1 MDKSMRMTDVVS
13 GAQASGSL
21 RRQQSFLLL
30 IGNGALRLR
39 RP

>member
-1 MDKSMRMTDVVS
+1 MDQSMRMTDVIS
-13 GAQASGSL
+13 GAQASGSARL
-21 RRQQSFLLL
+21 PQALLLL